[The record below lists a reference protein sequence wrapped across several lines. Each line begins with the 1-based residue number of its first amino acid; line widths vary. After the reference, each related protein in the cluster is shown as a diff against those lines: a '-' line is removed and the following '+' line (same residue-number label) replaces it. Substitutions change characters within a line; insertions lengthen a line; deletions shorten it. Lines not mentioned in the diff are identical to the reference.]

1 MSENTM
7 EKSRSK
13 VVNMEASFNPEL
25 EEQMNDIK
33 NANEFDKNS
42 KNTDKKRISNNKLKS
57 KEEDNMNND
66 YITQREFN
74 QFEKNID
81 YKINRLE
88 KEISDIPE
96 KMEDKIK
103 ILLNEQLKEIQKEQR
118 EIQKE
123 QKEDKKTIIAL
134 TISGTSAIVAI
145 LGLLGKAFGWF

>member
-13 VVNMEASFNPEL
+13 VVNMEGSFSPEL

-33 NANEFDKNS
+33 NTNEFDKNS
-42 KNTDKKRISNNKLKS
+42 KNIDKKRISNNKLKS

-103 ILLNEQLKEIQKEQR
+103 ILLNEQLQEIQKEQR

-123 QKEDKKTIIAL
+123 QKEDKKTIITL